1 MEGFLKLFLFL
12 IAVLIF
18 VAGLAGFVPG
28 LSTVLGT
35 NKPRDLGQKITPVDS
50 TKAQE
55 KSGVQIVELPQ
66 NTPIADS
73 YQLSGQRAASFTY
86 DSTEA
91 TAIINNR
98 PWKYYPFSNLQ
109 FRINSDGTAEISGM
123 VNMTTF
129 MDYAQALGYATGDV
143 DKALNDYHIP
153 KINMPFYAKG
163 AAGIIDNKV
172 FFNVTSLEAGRVP
185 VPSSVLSSNKGRIES
200 FAQDVVN
207 RQNGFSA
214 KKLVVENGKI
224 VFDGTLPEKESV
236 VYK

>member
-1 MEGFLKLFLFL
+1 MKGIIRLLLFL
-12 IAVLIF
+12 IAVIIF

-28 LSTVLGT
+28 LSTILGT
-35 NKPRDLGQKITPVDS
+35 NKPKDFGIKITPADT

-55 KSGVQIVELPQ
+55 KSGVVLVELPKD
-66 NTPIADS
+66 TPIANS
-73 YQLSGQRAASFTY
+73 YILEGQRAASFTY

-109 FRINSDGTAEISGM
+109 LRLNSDGSAEISGM

-129 MDYAQALGYATGDV
+129 MDYANSLGYATGDV
-143 DKALNDYHIP
+143 EKALNDYHIP

-163 AAGIIDNKV
+163 SAGIIDNKV
-172 FFNVTSLEAGRVP
+172 FFNVTAFEAGRVP
-185 VPSSVLSSNKGRIES
+185 VPSSILSSNKGRIES
-200 FAQDVVN
+200 FAQDVVG
-207 RQNGFSA
+207 RQKGFSA